1 MLKREKGFTL
11 IELLIVVA
19 IIGIL
24 AALLIPNAITA
35 MQKAKQKSTM
45 KAIMS
50 ISTALAD
57 YVTDHGSA
65 PDAAPVPLTSG
76 ADWLSNLAPFYLKIC
91 PWADEWGN
99 GFYIYTGS
107 GVTSS
112 TFAVTL
118 VPENYGS
125 DSFLVGSVGR
135 DGAAGGGT
143 DTSFSD
149 AGGDLETGFYT
160 VDSMD
165 DFNADL
171 VNLEGTWIIAPQTK
185 GGGAVAVVE

>member
-1 MLKREKGFTL
+1 MLKLKRGKGFTL

-45 KAIMS
+45 KS
-50 ISTALAD
+50 LTTISTALAD
-57 YVTDHGSA
+57 YVTDNGQLPEQSA
-65 PDAAPVPLTSG
+65 QLTG
-76 ADWLSNLAPFYLKIC
+76 ADDGFLTNLQPFYVKIC

-99 GFYIYTGS
+99 GFYIYTRDS
-107 GVTSS
+107 VTS
-112 TFAVTL
+112 TVFDVTL
-118 VPENYGS
+118 TAGAYGN

-135 DGAAGGGT
+135 DGSPGGGGDPT
-143 DTSFSD
+143 YDETSGS
-149 AGGDLETGFYT
+149 LETGFYA
-160 VDSMD
+160 VNSMD

-171 VNLEGTWIIAPQTK
+171 VMLEGSWIIAPRVR
-185 GGGAVAVVE
+185 GGGTGS